1 MFLMSAVLMAAAQ
14 RQGGPMYEF
23 ALGYYPLFRGL
34 FLICFFC
41 SCYGIVLFLWKRHDV
56 DYRSVLGVP
65 QQHNYH
71 SIVTLSFLA
80 MSFVFG
86 CFALYVLSLT
96 DHLTPYK
103 HAWPA
108 IAAGTSLLF
117 LIFPFDW
124 MPEWRDARQRAALC
138 RSLARGTFLSPFL
151 VPELSDTILTD
162 VLCSMPKLFLDLLR
176 TGCLYATGEAYEI
189 EYDEERARAVGMSDT
204 CTNEGSRLYFACKV
218 LLSLGPFAFRLAQCQ
233 RQLALG
239 GEVRHVFNSLK
250 YGCAISVVALSLLS
264 DSDLFKCDGVFV
276 AWLAMSVIS
285 TLYCSWWDLYMDW
298 GFPVGARALGVSQYL
313 GETAVA
319 DPLDGRLFPRR
330 SFQVGALANTVAR
343 AGWAV
348 YISPDQRILQQHVV
362 LLLGCVELLRRA
374 QWCAFRVEWAV
385 VSQLRARVP
394 LDTSSC
400 SLPSAQPSPHA
411 EAVRMAPA
419 GVHPGGGG
427 AATVAAASSL
437 LGKSHSG

>member
-1 MFLMSAVLMAAAQ
+1 
-14 RQGGPMYEF
+14 
-23 ALGYYPLFRGL
+23 
-34 FLICFFC
+34 
-41 SCYGIVLFLWKRHDV
+41 
-56 DYRSVLGVP
+56 
-65 QQHNYH
+65 
-71 SIVTLSFLA
+71 
-80 MSFVFG
+80 
-86 CFALYVLSLT
+86 
-96 DHLTPYK
+96 
-103 HAWPA
+103 
-108 IAAGTSLLF
+108 
-117 LIFPFDW
+117 
-124 MPEWRDARQRAALC
+124 
-138 RSLARGTFLSPFL
+138 
-151 VPELSDTILTD
+151 
-162 VLCSMPKLFLDLLR
+162 
-176 TGCLYATGEAYEI
+176 
-189 EYDEERARAVGMSDT
+189 
-204 CTNEGSRLYFACKV
+204 
-218 LLSLGPFAFRLAQCQ
+218 
-233 RQLALG
+233 
-239 GEVRHVFNSLK
+239 
-250 YGCAISVVALSLLS
+250 
-264 DSDLFKCDGVFV
+264 
-276 AWLAMSVIS
+276 MSVIS

-419 GVHPGGGG
+419 GVHPGGAG

-437 LGKSHSG
+437 LGKSHS